1 MAETSLD
8 HLSQLCVS
16 VMEALPFAF
25 RQMKKPRLRLKNNTT
40 LPNQSV
46 ARLCAFKACADKD
59 TSHQDREK
67 AHSYPTV
74 SPGRTSFFKNVS
86 GFTESRSI
94 QSKRQR

>member
-46 ARLCAFKACADKD
+46 ARLCAFKACADRD
-59 TSHQDREK
+59 TRHQDREK
-67 AHSYPTV
+67 AHSFI
-74 SPGRTSFFKNVS
+74 SNSF
-86 GFTESRSI
+86 SR
-94 QSKRQR
+94 KDFFL